1 MILGQRRSRLVASIW
16 GLVGLGFLAA
26 GVILWVDTRSLA
38 FELPAAILAFVLA
51 LAWWRQRAVLDRHG
65 ILTVHAFREHRLLWA
80 GIDHVE
86 VRRPGWFR
94 AALVVV
100 PKGGRPPISVP
111 ASAGLQRRQ
120 RNRMVE
126 LLTDLSRQHGF
137 DVVMPSGVVAEVQG
151 AHETPDDGAPA
162 AEVDHASALTASHP
176 WPSEDRA
183 DDGLA
188 GNGRPDVTEEDG
200 HPVDPADAPAEVEGD
215 DPAEAGDDR
224 GGTADDGDRRGEPA
238 WLALLDPPTTT
249 SPPEPDEPTSAAVT
263 DERLVPESAA
273 ADDPERDDT
282 SLF

>member
-1 MILGQRRSRLVASIW
+1 MASIW

-86 VRRPGWFR
+86 VRRPSWFR

-126 LLTDLSRQHGF
+126 MLTDLSRQHGF

-151 AHETPDDGAPA
+151 AHDPTDAAAPA
-162 AEVDHASALTASHP
+162 SSVDHASAVTASRP
-176 WPSEDRA
+176 WPSEDPV
-183 DDGLA
+183 DDGLD
-188 GNGRPDVTEEDG
+188 GNGRPDDTDEGD
-200 HPVDPADAPAEVEGD
+200 PVDVEADDPAEVEAH
-215 DPAEAGDDR
+215 DPAEV
-224 GGTADDGDRRGEPA
+224 DGDGNRSDEPA

-249 SPPEPDEPTSAAVT
+249 SPLEPDEATSAPVPDEPTHASGA
-263 DERLVPESAA
+263 DERLVPESAG